1 MLQKTVSFHQ
11 PYSSSLRGTAL
22 SLALHLRLGAC
33 LQVPAGGWLG
43 YLQLHLTLFAV
54 GVATGCVGA
63 SFTSLWPFFLTT
75 QIQSWEK
82 GSQPG
87 SVLPTFWRVPDLAV
101 DIIWTKQLRGGCP
114 DSFMQCAMLAL
125 VVSGNWCRSCWWS
138 FWTETFK
145 HCEDGLQADLW
156 AWYCPV
162 SYFHLCL

>member
-1 MLQKTVSFHQ
+1 MLCTPCLAHAAENSVLSSAIPQQPPWNCRVSC
-11 PYSSSLRGTAL
+11 
-22 SLALHLRLGAC
+22 LHLRLGAC

-54 GVATGCVGA
+54 GVATGCFGA
-63 SFTSLWPFFLTT
+63 SFMPLWPFFLTA

-87 SVLPTFWRVPDLAV
+87 SLLPTFWRVPDLAV

-125 VVSGNWCRSCWWS
+125 VVSGN
-138 FWTETFK
+138 
-145 HCEDGLQADLW
+145 
-156 AWYCPV
+156 
-162 SYFHLCL
+162 